1 MMTRF
6 AFEAPSSDDPILAF
20 IEILKERPETNVK

>member
-1 MMTRF
+1 MMSRF